1 MPSGASSQPAVDKAR
16 QLLHRRFKVGCSSSS
31 LQQRPSRMRLQRRHL
46 LAEVPRCFVGH
57 LPLLVAAALSIN

>member
-46 LAEVPRCFVGH
+46 LAEVPPRCVGH
-57 LPLLVAAALSIN
+57 PSLFVAAALSMN